1 MKEMETIFIE
11 LEKYDDTIVE
21 VDYIFNEAEEYEL
34 YDYDMAGYDGQGA
47 FCEIYSVRLDGACI
61 YNVMSLEAIC
71 DLNERITKIIEK

>member
-34 YDYDMAGYDGQGA
+34 YDNDMAGYDGRGA
-47 FCEIYSVRLDGACI
+47 FCQIYSVRLDGACI
-61 YNVMSLEAIC
+61 YNVMSDKAIEDLE
-71 DLNERITKIIEK
+71 ERITKTLEK